1 LFERHRRERD
11 DNIEEGGKNRKQ
23 GEERMKNKEILR
35 VKRNREKE
43 RERTREGSG
52 RKTERKSKV

>member
-1 LFERHRRERD
+1 MTIERKEGR
-11 DNIEEGGKNRKQ
+11 IENR

>member
-1 LFERHRRERD
+1 
-11 DNIEEGGKNRKQ
+11 
-23 GEERMKNKEILR
+23 MKNKEILR

>member
-1 LFERHRRERD
+1 MRDIGEKGMTIERKEGR
-11 DNIEEGGKNRKQ
+11 IENR

-43 RERTREGSG
+43 RERMREGSG